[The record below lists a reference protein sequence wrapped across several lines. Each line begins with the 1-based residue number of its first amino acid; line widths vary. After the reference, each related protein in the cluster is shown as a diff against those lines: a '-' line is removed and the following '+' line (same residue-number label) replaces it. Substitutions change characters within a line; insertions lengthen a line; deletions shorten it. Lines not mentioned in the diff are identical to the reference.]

1 MTRESLRDCLKNVF
15 AAGTFKGENMF
26 KVFTGYCPKCGC
38 ELVLDDETYDYE
50 AETRCDWYHC
60 PVCAQIFQVDEQD
73 YIYAVAK

>member
-1 MTRESLRDCLKNVF
+1 
-15 AAGTFKGENMF
+15 MF